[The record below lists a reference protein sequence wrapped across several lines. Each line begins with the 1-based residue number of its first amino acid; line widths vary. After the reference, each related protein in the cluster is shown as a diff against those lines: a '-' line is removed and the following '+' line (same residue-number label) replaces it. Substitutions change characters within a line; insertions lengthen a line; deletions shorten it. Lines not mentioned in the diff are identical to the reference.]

1 MSHTPFW
8 SLLLSVTCKLHLQ
21 VPWLSNLFAH
31 NTVSSALF
39 VIQEISQLQR
49 TQTSKS
55 RKWICSMRP
64 GDTKGDYSSVLENY
78 QISLFFLFIYLF
90 WREGDRLFQLQDANQ
105 NQVSSHNF
113 ESTCVHFQTCLDT
126 SLSFH
131 KKFSLPDK
139 TLFYQ
144 LLMEEAFP
152 C

>member
-8 SLLLSVTCKLHLQ
+8 SLLLGVKRKLHLQ

-55 RKWICSMRP
+55 RKWICGMRP
-64 GDTKGDYSSVLENY
+64 GDTKGDYLSVLQNY
-78 QISLFFLFIYLF
+78 SISFFLSFTFCLK
-90 WREGDRLFQLQDANQ
+90 EGDR
-105 NQVSSHNF
+105 H
-113 ESTCVHFQTCLDT
+113 HFFFFNCRMQIRIGYLSIILKAHVFTFKHIQILVYHFIKSLAYQTKHCFI
-126 SLSFH
+126 S
-131 KKFSLPDK
+131 
-139 TLFYQ
+139 
-144 LLMEEAFP
+144 

>member
-8 SLLLSVTCKLHLQ
+8 SLLLGVKCKLHLQ

-39 VIQEISQLQR
+39 VIQEISQPQR

-55 RKWICSMRP
+55 RKWICGMRP

-78 QISLFFLFIYLF
+78 QISFSFFFIFLFFLEGGVQASFFFNYRMQIRIRYLPITLKAHVFTFKHVQILVYHFIKSLAY
-90 WREGDRLFQLQDANQ
+90 
-105 NQVSSHNF
+105 
-113 ESTCVHFQTCLDT
+113 QTKHCFI
-126 SLSFH
+126 S
-131 KKFSLPDK
+131 
-139 TLFYQ
+139 
-144 LLMEEAFP
+144 